1 MNAIPPA
8 WQRSHFVDDFPG
20 GQRQAPRREVK
31 LRVSLRF
38 SPSSLRA
45 EAVESSQQSS
55 EKQSSEMIGET
66 RNLSERG
73 LAIGMPSNH
82 LDHRYLNIVGC
93 QLDLTLDLPTGPIQM
108 QVTTRW
114 CKRLLEEETERYLLG
129 LLITKMRDEEWV
141 ALVRY
146 VHASL

>member
-1 MNAIPPA
+1 
-8 WQRSHFVDDFPG
+8 
-20 GQRQAPRREVK
+20 
-31 LRVSLRF
+31 
-38 SPSSLRA
+38 SSLRA
-45 EAVESSQQSS
+45 EAVESGQQP
-55 EKQSSEMIGET
+55 SEMIGET

-73 LAIGMPSNH
+73 LAISVPSNH

-93 QLDLTLDLPTGPIQM
+93 QVDLTLDLPTGPIQM

-114 CKRLLEEETERYLLG
+114 CKRLLEEETERYLVG

-141 ALVRY
+141 AMVRY